1 MEAFALP
8 VLDRTLVYAPLDHVL
23 LVADD
28 GVTRA
33 ELGAAVAPL
42 VGRAAPARR
51 TGRVTAPSFLG
62 LISTRGCNMA
72 CPYCDFAA
80 SKRGSPVMTE
90 EVARRAIDAYLGMAR
105 DTAQLHFFGGEPFH
119 APTLVQFATAYAR
132 EQAARL
138 GLALHVEATSNG
150 LYGRFL
156 CEWIAQN
163 LDAIVLSLDGPPD
176 ILDRHRPG
184 LGGVSV
190 SDVLV
195 HSAQRLAEGPVE
207 LHLRACVTAGTV
219 ERLPEIAA
227 WFAAEFRPV
236 SVCFET
242 VHAGRAP
249 GFTPPDPWHFAAA
262 FLAAEEVLAA
272 AGVRAVMATAET
284 DSVHSSFCPVGS
296 DALIVSPDGAVDAC
310 YLLQQDWRGLDLR
323 LGRLGETGFELSETA
338 VQRARA
344 LTVEDKP
351 LCHDCFCRW
360 HCAGGCHVN
369 HRADA
374 PAGTYDRLCV
384 QTRVITLHR
393 LLRQAGEAD
402 LAAAWLAARDV
413 VAVLQPSDR
422 LAGVGT

>member
-1 MEAFALP
+1 MEVFALP
-8 VLDRTLVYAPLDHVL
+8 VLARTLVYAPLDHVL
-23 LVADD
+23 VLGDD

-33 ELGAAVAPL
+33 EVADAVAPL
-42 VGRAAPARR
+42 VVGEPPARR
-51 TGRVTAPSFLG
+51 TGPAAPQFLG
-62 LISTRGCNMA
+62 LIPTRGCNMA
-72 CPYCDFAA
+72 CPYCDFSAP
-80 SKRGSPVMTE
+80 KRGSPVMSE
-90 EVARRAIDAYLGMAR
+90 EVARRAIDAYLGMVR
-105 DTAQLHFFGGEPFH
+105 HTAQLHFFRGEPFH
-119 APTLVQFATAYAR
+119 APQLVRFATSYAR

-138 GLALHVEATSNG
+138 GIALHVEATSNG
-150 LYGRFL
+150 LYGRVL
-156 CEWIAQN
+156 CDWIAHN

-195 HSAQRLAEGPVE
+195 HNAQRLADGPVV

-219 ERLPEIAA
+219 ARLPEIAA
-227 WFAAEFRPV
+227 WFAEEFHPV

-249 GFTPPDPWHFAAA
+249 GFTPPDPWDFATA
-262 FLAAEEVLAA
+262 FLAAEEVLAG
-272 AGVRAVMATAET
+272 AGVRAVMSTAET
-284 DSVHSSFCPVGS
+284 DTVHASFCPVGS

-323 LGRLGETGFELSETA
+323 LGRLGEEGFDLDAAA
-338 VQRARA
+338 VQRVRD
-344 LTVEDKP
+344 LRVEAKS
-351 LCHDCFCRW
+351 LCRDCFCRW

-374 PAGTYDRLCV
+374 PPGHYDRLCV
-384 QTRVITLHR
+384 QTRVVTLHR

-402 LAAAWLAARDV
+402 LAAAWLAARDD
-413 VAVLQPSDR
+413 VAVLQPNDR
-422 LAGVGT
+422 LTAGVAP